1 MLGHM
6 GQTPNI
12 RNIPSLAPSAVVLCA
27 MQPALRP
34 LPPVTF
40 LGGENLMKN
49 LGLPRRTYYSLWS
62 YFLVVGEYFPL
73 PYP

>member
-1 MLGHM
+1 MFGHM
-6 GQTPNI
+6 GRTQNI
-12 RNIPSLAPSAVVLCA
+12 RNLPNLAPSSVVLCA
-27 MQPALRP
+27 MQPTLRFLLP
-34 LPPVTF
+34 LTF

-49 LGLPRRTYYSLWS
+49 LGLPRRTYYSAWS